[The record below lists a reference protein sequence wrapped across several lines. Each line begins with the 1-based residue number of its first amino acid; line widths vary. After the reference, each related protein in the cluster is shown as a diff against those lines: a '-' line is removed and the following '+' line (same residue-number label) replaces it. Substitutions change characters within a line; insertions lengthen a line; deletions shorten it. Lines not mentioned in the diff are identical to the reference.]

1 MNAFIWLDWI
11 LFIVFAIN
19 ILYLLFYSIAS
30 RFTPNKVNQ
39 KATRNKKIAIFIP
52 AYKEDAVIIEC
63 VESCLTQNYPTDKY
77 DIIVISDQMKDE
89 TNEALRSMGA
99 EIVEVFFENSSKS
112 KALNYAMSFYDDYE
126 VALILDGD
134 NLIEPDFLLKI
145 NQEMVMNG
153 SSVVQAHRTAKNTN
167 TNLAYL
173 DAVSEEINNS
183 IFRQGHVNVGLSSAF
198 IGSGM
203 AIRYDLL
210 KTTMYHIDS
219 VGEDRELEMKLL
231 LKGYHFVYLPDAILK
246 DEKTQNLDNFSSQRK
261 RWLSVQFQFIKNY
274 FPVFIRQ
281 LMKANLDVIDKYL
294 QQFSIPRILLIG
306 WTILFAVATSFISSS
321 IALKWWGLCISLF
334 SALILAIP
342 NNFWNRKMSKALWS
356 LPSSFLTM
364 FLLIFKLKGAHKSFI
379 HTEHGVEDKNK

>member
-1 MNAFIWLDWI
+1 MKVLIWLDWI
-11 LFIVFAIN
+11 LFIAFAIN

-30 RFTPNKVNQ
+30 RFTPKKVNQ
-39 KATRNKKIAIFIP
+39 NVTWNKKIAIFIP
-52 AYKEDAVIIEC
+52 AYKEDAVIKDC

-77 DIIVISDQMKDE
+77 DTIVISDQMKEE

-99 EIVEVFFENSSKS
+99 EVVEVFFENSSKS
-112 KALNYAMSFYDDYE
+112 KALNHAMSFYDDYE

-153 SSVVQAHRTAKNTN
+153 TNVIQAHRTAKNTN

-173 DAVSEEINNS
+173 DAISEEINNS

-210 KTTMYHIDS
+210 KTTMSTIDS

-246 DEKTQNLDNFSSQRK
+246 DEKTQNLENFSSQRK

-281 LMKANLDVIDKYL
+281 LMKANLDVVDKYL

-306 WTILFAVATSFISSS
+306 WTILFVVVTSFISSS

-334 SALILAIP
+334 VALILAIP
-342 NNFWNRKMSKALWS
+342 KKFWNRKMSKALWS
-356 LPSSFLTM
+356 IPSSFLTM

-379 HTEHGVEDKNK
+379 HTEHGVEDENK